1 MKHYLLSAL
10 MMLMALITAQA
21 QNITVNGTV
30 LSATDDEPL
39 IGASVVPASTNQGVT
54 TDYDGNFTISVPE
67 NTVLNSTDQYV
78 NIVRGKNGG
87 ASYSKLLQEFRST
100 FLNIDTM
107 IIENLNDLFFG
118 LW

>member
-39 IGASVVPASTNQGVT
+39 IGASVVPASTTQGVT

-67 NTVLNSTDQYV
+67 NTVLNISYV
-78 NIVRGKNGG
+78 G
-87 ASYSKLLQEFRST
+87 F
-100 FLNIDTM
+100 
-107 IIENLNDLFFG
+107 
-118 LW
+118 